1 MALIPPIGASGVSSL
16 GATPSTQTLGA
27 TSATDTSATQ
37 RGSDFGSMVSD
48 ALDNMSS
55 QDLTADQMA
64 RDAATGKLQNVSDYM
79 IAENQAQLTTQLT
92 VAVRNKAVDAFNQI
106 MEMSV

>member
-1 MALIPPIGASGVSSL
+1 MALIPPIQSGVSSL
-16 GATPSTQTLGA
+16 TSTTPTTSLGA
-27 TSATDTSATQ
+27 TDATDSSSAK
-37 RGSDFGSMVSD
+37 RGSDFGDMVSS
-48 ALDNMSS
+48 ALDTMSS

-106 MEMSV
+106 MGMTV